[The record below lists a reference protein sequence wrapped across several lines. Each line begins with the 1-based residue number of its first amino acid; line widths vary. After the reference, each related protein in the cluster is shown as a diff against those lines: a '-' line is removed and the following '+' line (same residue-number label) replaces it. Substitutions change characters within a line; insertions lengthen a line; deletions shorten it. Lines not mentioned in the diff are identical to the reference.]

1 MDVWCNEDGVRNE
14 HIRGTT
20 RVTETSE
27 VTEKRLKWYG
37 QIMRREEEHVVGS
50 VRGGNT
56 REKERQTEH
65 RMERRV
71 RERREKINNFA
82 GEQKAVGG
90 DILNE
95 LCYLV
100 FNLVECCF
108 FRCFFCCFFWCETR
122 LHVATEPRDEARL
135 NGDDAEDGGE
145 GLERPG
151 GGAQAPV
158 PAGVEVRE
166 HRVRLCQRAEH
177 DEDVEQLVTVE
188 EVVAPT
194 G

>member
-1 MDVWCNEDGVRNE
+1 M
-14 HIRGTT
+14 
-20 RVTETSE
+20 
-27 VTEKRLKWYG
+27 
-37 QIMRREEEHVVGS
+37 
-50 VRGGNT
+50 
-56 REKERQTEH
+56 
-65 RMERRV
+65 
-71 RERREKINNFA
+71 
-82 GEQKAVGG
+82 
-90 DILNE
+90 NE

-100 FNLVECCF
+100 FNRVECCF
-108 FRCFFCCFFWCETR
+108 FQCFFCCFFWCETR

-166 HRVRLCQRAEH
+166 HRIRLCQRAEH

-194 G
+194 GQPALRQFADVRGGGGAKPHDVAPVEAGGGTAGEQARC